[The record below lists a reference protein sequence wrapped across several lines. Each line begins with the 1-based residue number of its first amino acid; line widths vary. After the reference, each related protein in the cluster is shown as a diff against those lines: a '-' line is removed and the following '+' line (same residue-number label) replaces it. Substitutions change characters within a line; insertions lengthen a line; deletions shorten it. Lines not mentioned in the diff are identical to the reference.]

1 NEFGFDYLRDQLT
14 LRTED
19 AARLGE
25 RLLRSLR
32 ESDNAAVSHRRTI
45 QRGLSFAVVDEADS
59 VMIDDAGSPLV
70 LSVAADGAPPDLEA
84 HRTARELADVLMSGK
99 HFRLDS
105 ATGSLSLTAA
115 GMDRCYADDVLVP
128 AAVLQRPWT
137 AYVEQALR
145 AALLF
150 RRNVHYVVSD
160 QEVRIVDATTG
171 RIFEDRSWQ
180 DGLHQAI
187 EVREGLP
194 VTREKEAAA
203 RITRQRFFRL
213 YTNLCGMTGTA
224 VGCEQEFQQVYR
236 CSTAEIPLRRPSMR
250 TLLPTRYFRTAAAKF
265 SAIAQDVAQ
274 RQKTG
279 QPVLVGTQSI
289 SDSEAIAER
298 LTNAGLNVS
307 VLNGLQTQ
315 EEAEIVA
322 SAGKDGM
329 ITIATN
335 LAGRGTDIALD
346 GPVATSAGLHVVVAE
361 CQLSGR
367 MDRQLI
373 GRCARQGSP
382 GSAQTFVSAED
393 TLLVRFG
400 QWLAAALVRECGA
413 SEEAPADYS
422 KPLRRIQLAAE
433 RRQFLARTELLRQ
446 DTARDSLFERS

>member
-1 NEFGFDYLRDQLT
+1 THGAELYDVQLYAALMLCRGCIAQMQTGEGKTFVAIATAAHLSMAGRGVHVMTPNSYLADRDCRLAERALQPLGLSAGLTRDQASPSDKQAAYDCDITYGTGHEFGFDYLRDQLT

-187 EVREGLP
+187 EAKEQVPVQRESKTLASI
-194 VTREKEAAA
+194 TYQHFFKQYEKLA
-203 RITRQRFFRL
+203 
-213 YTNLCGMTGTA
+213 GMTGTA
-224 VGCEQEFQQVYR
+224 ATEAEEFEKIYNLEVISIPTNRDIQKKNKNDQVYYNQDAKWKAVVDYVGFYHR
-236 CSTAEIPLRRPSMR
+236 VGVPILIGTSSIQTSELVSNILNKM
-250 TLLPTRYFRTAAAKF
+250 TLAHNVLNAKF
-265 SAIAQDVAQ
+265 HE
-274 RQKTG
+274 
-279 QPVLVGTQSI
+279 
-289 SDSEAIAER
+289 SEAHIVK
-298 LTNAGLNVS
+298 NAGAKGS
-307 VLNGLQTQ
+307 
-315 EEAEIVA
+315 IVV
-322 SAGKDGM
+322 
-329 ITIATN
+329 ATN
-335 LAGRGTDIALD
+335 MA
-346 GPVATSAGLHVVVAE
+346 
-361 CQLSGR
+361 
-367 MDRQLI
+367 
-373 GRCARQGSP
+373 
-382 GSAQTFVSAED
+382 
-393 TLLVRFG
+393 
-400 QWLAAALVRECGA
+400 
-413 SEEAPADYS
+413 
-422 KPLRRIQLAAE
+422 
-433 RRQFLARTELLRQ
+433 
-446 DTARDSLFERS
+446 